1 MLGALVRQSQ
11 QVYNREGTVP
21 ALPGLIDRI
30 EAAPDAPGDGGGG
43 GRLGVVLVTAAA
55 LVAGSVLPS
64 SARAGP
70 GGFGETS

>member
-30 EAAPDAPGDGGGG
+30 EAAPDAPFVPPNPP
-43 GRLGVVLVTAAA
+43 RR
-55 LVAGSVLPS
+55 P
-64 SARAGP
+64 
-70 GGFGETS
+70 